1 MDEVSFALDEGKTV
15 IPVICRDCVVPLR
28 LRRAQYADFRKDYAR
43 GLKELLEILAPLLD
57 SRQSAPAIDNGPG
70 FAATDERKEQAALDL
85 LELPFEAY
93 SGDQPY
99 VFVSY
104 AHEDER
110 LVFPELRAL
119 HEKRIRIW
127 YDDGIAPGSE
137 WYENIARALDLA
149 SLFLVFIT
157 KSAVESRHVRNEI
170 SFALD
175 QGTPFL
181 AVHLEDTK
189 LPVGLKLRMGGIQ
202 GILKWRLRPEHYARK
217 LASCFHPPLSGNKRP
232 RCCNTQLR
240 KHFGRT
246 LLCPTVPLMVSK
258 S

>member
-1 MDEVSFALDEGKTV
+1 MFSLAMLTRMSDWSSLS
-15 IPVICRDCVVPLR
+15 CVHYMR
-28 LRRAQYADFRKDYAR
+28 
-43 GLKELLEILAPLLD
+43 
-57 SRQSAPAIDNGPG
+57 SASASGM
-70 FAATDERKEQAALDL
+70 TM
-85 LELPFEAY
+85 ELPREVNGTRT
-93 SGDQPY
+93 SP
-99 VFVSY
+99 
-104 AHEDER
+104 ER
-110 LVFPELRAL
+110 WTLLRCF
-119 HEKRIRIW
+119 
-127 YDDGIAPGSE
+127 S
-137 WYENIARALDLA
+137 
-149 SLFLVFIT
+149 SLIT
-157 KSAVESRHVRNEI
+157 KSDVESRHVRNEI